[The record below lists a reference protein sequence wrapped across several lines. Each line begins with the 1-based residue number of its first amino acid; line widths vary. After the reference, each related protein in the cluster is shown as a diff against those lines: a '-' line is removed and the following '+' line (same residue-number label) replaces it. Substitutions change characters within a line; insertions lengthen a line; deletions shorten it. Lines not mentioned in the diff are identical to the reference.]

1 MIEINVQE
9 LFKKFAKKTAE
20 HLMLS
25 CEQTGEEDS
34 RGDLDRE
41 ANTVLQRYFSQFS
54 QVKTEEDLK
63 KLNQLS

>member
-1 MIEINVQE
+1 
-9 LFKKFAKKTAE
+9 
-20 HLMLS
+20 MLS
-25 CEQTGEEDS
+25 CGEES

-41 ANTVLQRYFSQFS
+41 ANTILQRYFSQFG